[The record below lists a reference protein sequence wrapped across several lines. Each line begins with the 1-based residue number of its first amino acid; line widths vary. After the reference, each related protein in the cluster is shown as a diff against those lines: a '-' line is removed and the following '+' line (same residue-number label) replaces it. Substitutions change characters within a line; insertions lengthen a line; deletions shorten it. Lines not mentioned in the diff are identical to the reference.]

1 MAVSCP
7 VCRAPGAAPR
17 LRKDGIEIL
26 SCAACGTGF
35 WQPGPDF
42 DPGALYGARYFEGAD
57 HAAGYDDYASLEGAL
72 RATFARRLGALGPP
86 GRPGARLLD
95 LGPAYGFAVAE
106 ARRAGWCA
114 VGLELSL
121 AAAARAAPVTGPG
134 GIAVGNAQRAPFRDG
149 SFDAVT
155 LWDVLEHLAAPHA
168 AIAEVARV
176 LRPGGR
182 LALTTGD
189 VGSLVARVSGRRW
202 HLYTLPEH
210 LFFYSRD
217 GLRRLLAAHGLRV
230 VGMRA
235 EGARYPLGYLVE
247 RLRKSL
253 LGRTA
258 QRPLRFPGAGL
269 SLPVNLFDVV
279 TVHAEREA
287 A

>member
-1 MAVSCP
+1 V
-7 VCRAPGAAPR
+7 PR
-17 LRKDGIEIL
+17 LRKAGIPIL
-26 SCAACGTGF
+26 FCAVCGTGF
-35 WQPGPDF
+35 WQPGPDV
-42 DPGALYGARYFEGAD
+42 DPTALYDASYFEGAD
-57 HAAGYDDYASLEGAL
+57 HAAGYDDYASLEGTL
-72 RATFARRLGALGPP
+72 RATFARRLRALGPP
-86 GRPGARLLD
+86 PQAGARLLD

-106 ARRAGWCA
+106 SCRAGWRA
-114 VGLELSL
+114 VGLELSP

-134 GIAVGNAQRAPFRDG
+134 GIAVGDAQRTPFRDG

-155 LWDVLEHLAAPHA
+155 LWDVIEHLAAPHA

-189 VGSLVARVSGRRW
+189 VGSLAARVSGPRW

-210 LFFYSRD
+210 LFFYSRR
-217 GLRRLLAAHGLRV
+217 GLCTLLAAHGLRV

-235 EGARYPLGYLVE
+235 EGGRYPLGYLVE

-258 QRPLRFPGAGL
+258 RRPVRFPGAGL

-279 TVHAEREA
+279 TVRAEREPA
-287 A
+287 